1 MSTLALVLVLAA
13 AFLHAIWN
21 YLLKRSGGGVGFVW
35 LFAALS
41 TLIYAP
47 LALGLVIWQKPQI
60 GFIQIAFIFGS
71 AVLHTVYF
79 LLLDKGYR
87 VGDLS
92 LVYPLARGSGPLL
105 AVVAAI
111 LFLGERPSPLAVAG
125 AIMIGIGAF
134 TLTGDPRKLRE
145 NGALHA
151 VGFALLTGT
160 VIAAYT
166 LWDKVAVSTLLIP
179 PLLQD
184 WGTNLGRTL
193 LMVPLAARNSGKIKN
208 AWNKFRKEIIMVA
221 ILCPLSYILILS
233 AMAFTPVSY
242 VAPSREISIL
252 IAALMGSHFLAE
264 GNLGRRL
271 LASAAMVIG
280 VIALAVG

>member
-1 MSTLALVLVLAA
+1 MSTLALALVLAA
-13 AFLHAIWN
+13 AFLHATWN

-35 LFAALS
+35 LFAAFS

-60 GFIQIAFIFGS
+60 GLIQIAFIFGS
-71 AVLHTVYF
+71 AVLHTLYY

-105 AVVAAI
+105 AVAAAI
-111 LFLGERPSPLAVAG
+111 LFLGERPSPLAIAG
-125 AIMIGIGAF
+125 AIMIGVGVF
-134 TLTGDPRKLRE
+134 TLTGDPRKLKE

-160 VIAAYT
+160 VIASYT

-184 WGTNLGRTL
+184 WGTNLGRTV
-193 LMVPLAARNSGKIKN
+193 LMVPLAARNSSKIRHT
-208 AWNKFRKEIIMVA
+208 WNNYRKEVIMVA
-221 ILCPLSYILILS
+221 ILCPLSYIMILS
-233 AMAFTPVSY
+233 ALAFTPVSY

-252 IAALMGSHFLAE
+252 IAAVMGSHFLAE

-271 LASAAMVIG
+271 IAATAMVIG
-280 VIALAVG
+280 VIALALG

>member
-1 MSTLALVLVLAA
+1 MSALALVLVLVA
-13 AFLHAIWN
+13 AFLHAMWN

-35 LFAALS
+35 LFAAFS

-47 LALGLVIWQKPQI
+47 IALGLILWQKPHI

-92 LVYPLARGSGPLL
+92 LVYPLARGSGPLI

-111 LFLGERPSPLAVAG
+111 LFLGEHPSPLAVAG
-125 AIMIGIGAF
+125 AIMIGIGVFA
-134 TLTGDPRKLRE
+134 LTGDPRRLRQH
-145 NGALHA
+145 GALHA
-151 VGFALLTGT
+151 VGFALLTGM

-184 WGTNLGRTL
+184 WGNNLGRTL
-193 LMVPLAARNSGKIKN
+193 LMVPIAARNSGKIRY
-208 AWNKFRKEIIMVA
+208 AWNNFRKEVFMVA

-264 GNLGRRL
+264 GKLGRRM
-271 LASAAMVIG
+271 LAATAMVIG
-280 VIALAVG
+280 VISLALG

>member
-13 AFLHAIWN
+13 AFLHAMWN
-21 YLLKRSGGGVGFVW
+21 YLLKRTGGGVGFVW
-35 LFAALS
+35 LFALCS

-47 LALGLVIWQKPQI
+47 LAIGLIIWQKPHI
-60 GFIQIAFIFGS
+60 SFIQIVFICGS
-71 AVLHTVYF
+71 VVLHTIYY

-92 LVYPLARGSGPLL
+92 LVYPLARGSGPLI
-105 AVVAAI
+105 AVAGAI
-111 LFLGERPSPLAVAG
+111 LFLGERPGPLAISG
-125 AIMIGIGAF
+125 AIMVGTGAF
-134 TLTGDPRKLRE
+134 MLTGDPRKLRGS
-145 NGALHA
+145 GALHA

-166 LWDKVAVSTLLIP
+166 LWDKTAVSTLLIP

-208 AWNKFRKEIIMVA
+208 AWNKFRKEVIMVA
-221 ILCPLSYILILS
+221 IMGPMSYIMILS

-264 GNLGRRL
+264 GHLGRRVF
-271 LASAAMVIG
+271 ASAAMVIG

>member
-13 AFLHAIWN
+13 AFLHAMWN

-35 LFAALS
+35 LFAAFS

-47 LALGLVIWQKPQI
+47 LALGLIIWQKPQI

-71 AVLHTVYF
+71 VVLHTVYY

-92 LVYPLARGSGPLL
+92 LVYPLARGSGPLI
-105 AVVAAI
+105 AVAAAI
-111 LFLGERPSPLAVAG
+111 LFLGEHPSPLAIAG
-125 AIMIGIGAF
+125 AVMIGTGAF
-134 TLTGDPRKLRE
+134 TLTGDPRKLKQS
-145 NGALHA
+145 GALHA

-160 VIAAYT
+160 VIATYT
-166 LWDKVAVSTLLIP
+166 LWDKVAVSTMLIP

-193 LMVPLAARNSGKIKN
+193 LMVPLAARNSGKIRY
-208 AWNKFRKEIIMVA
+208 AWNNFRKEVIMVA
-221 ILCPLSYILILS
+221 IMGPLSYIMILS

-264 GNLGRRL
+264 GNLGRRM
-271 LASAAMVIG
+271 LAASAMVIG